1 MSALDAT
8 EGIVVIGGPDLVL
21 GLGLLGIDGI
31 AVEDA
36 ASALDALR
44 GVLERRDAALVLV
57 DEAWLEALRATLEAA
72 AQESAGP
79 LVVEIPSATG
89 APAAD
94 ALHGRVEQALGF
106 RLRE

>member
-1 MSALDAT
+1 MSAGS
-8 EGIVVIGGPDLVL
+8 GIVVIGGQDVVL

-31 AVEDA
+31 AVHDA
-36 ASALDALR
+36 ETALDALR
-44 GVLERRDAALVLV
+44 GVLARPDAALVLV
-57 DEAWLEALRATLEAA
+57 DEAWLEGLRDTLEAA
-72 AQESAGP
+72 AQEGAGP

-89 APAAD
+89 VPAAD